1 MDRYV
6 TIHETKQKF
15 LSLVEEAEDGG
26 EVIIT
31 KQGKPKAVIVNFEQL
46 QTLKAVAR
54 LWQDPEALLAM
65 RKSLH
70 EVRAG
75 KIVKLSGTPSV
86 VKILTTARKKRI
98 LAWLI
103 TGSQDFS
110 KNYSFSKN
118 RQVTNIPK
126 SLDDNVAA
134 IVQNPN
140 CPVESP
146 AFTIRLPQ
154 VIFTRRA
161 LF

>member
-86 VKILTTARKKRI
+86 VKILTTARKKGFLR
-98 LAWLI
+98 
-103 TGSQDFS
+103 G
-110 KNYSFSKN
+110 
-118 RQVTNIPK
+118 
-126 SLDDNVAA
+126 
-134 IVQNPN
+134 
-140 CPVESP
+140 
-146 AFTIRLPQ
+146 
-154 VIFTRRA
+154 
-161 LF
+161 